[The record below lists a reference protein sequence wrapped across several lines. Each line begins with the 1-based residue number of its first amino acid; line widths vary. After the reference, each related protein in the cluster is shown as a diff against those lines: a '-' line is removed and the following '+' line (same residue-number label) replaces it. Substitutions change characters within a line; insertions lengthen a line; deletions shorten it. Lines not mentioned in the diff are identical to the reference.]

1 MEEVDFFSYFV
12 LLAFAKTS
20 NNNKKNP
27 QTQNQT
33 AKPMSAKASEV
44 LQSIIAC

>member
-20 NNNKKNP
+20 NNNKKKSP
-27 QTQNQT
+27 DT
-33 AKPMSAKASEV
+33 KPNSKTYVSKS
-44 LQSIIAC
+44 L